1 MLAGLNS
8 TKRILFDLNQTTN
21 MKTIGILKLWPSAKA
36 VNLMK
41 VCGAAVVAAGLGLGG
56 TSSSLAAD
64 TNAAPGG
71 APLRVGMAP
80 DYPPVAFRQPA
91 GVDGLEVDFA
101 KALGQELGRPVEFV
115 TLKRE
120 ELIDYLLN
128 QKVDIIMSGMS
139 VTKARQLRVSFADP
153 YVRNQLR
160 AIFPVKAAAQF
171 KTKDDVV
178 NAKAKIGVITGT
190 VAETF
195 VKQNCT
201 NAQLVNFTARE
212 NIPFYLLRDGRM
224 DLYIDDTFA
233 LAYMFSKN
241 EANMAYLPDALS
253 EDTLAWGIRPG
264 DTELLAQANKTLAK
278 WKANGTLEQI
288 LTRWVP
294 YVKKLNEAPPA
305 APQ

>member
-1 MLAGLNS
+1 
-8 TKRILFDLNQTTN
+8 
-21 MKTIGILKLWPSAKA
+21 MKTVGTLKLWPSAKA
-36 VNLMK
+36 VNLLK
-41 VCGAAVVAAGLGLGG
+41 VLSAAVVAAGLGIGG
-56 TSSSLAAD
+56 TASSLAAE

-71 APLRVGMAP
+71 APIRVGIAP
-80 DYPPVAFRQPA
+80 DYPPVVFRQPA
-91 GVDGLEVDFA
+91 GVDGLEIDFA

-115 TLKRE
+115 ALERDR
-120 ELIDYLLN
+120 LIDNLLN
-128 QKVDIIMSGMS
+128 RQIDIIMSGMS
-139 VTKARQLRVSFADP
+139 VTKARQIRVSFCDP

-171 KTKDDVV
+171 KTKDDVL

-201 NAQLVNFTARE
+201 NAQIVNFTARE

-224 DLYIDDTFA
+224 DLFIDDTFA

-253 EDTLAWGIRPG
+253 EDTLAWGVRPG
-264 DTELLAQANKTLAK
+264 DTEFQGQVNKALAK
-278 WKANGTLEQI
+278 WKDNGALEQM

-305 APQ
+305 APK